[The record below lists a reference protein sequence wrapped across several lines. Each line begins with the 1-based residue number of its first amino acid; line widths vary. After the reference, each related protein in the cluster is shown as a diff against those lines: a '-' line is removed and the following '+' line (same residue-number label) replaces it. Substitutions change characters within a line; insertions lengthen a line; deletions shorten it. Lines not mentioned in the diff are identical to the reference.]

1 MKLRSRLLIT
11 FTTMVMLPLVL
22 TAVAFLSIELY
33 LSHTL
38 EAEYGFQSVDRE
50 TISQSIISNDEHT
63 NLLFQEFF
71 QIAQDTPEKLED
83 KIFLDSLNEQAKEK
97 ASYLIVRKEH
107 ALYYTG
113 NPDAASRI
121 FDKLPDYGF
130 ATSLLETGYYY
141 NQLHKLVKQIDFQF
155 RDGSEGSLFILG
167 RNRV

>member
-63 NLLFQEFF
+63 NLLFQ
-71 QIAQDTPEKLED
+71 
-83 KIFLDSLNEQAKEK
+83 
-97 ASYLIVRKEH
+97 
-107 ALYYTG
+107 
-113 NPDAASRI
+113 
-121 FDKLPDYGF
+121 
-130 ATSLLETGYYY
+130 
-141 NQLHKLVKQIDFQF
+141 
-155 RDGSEGSLFILG
+155 
-167 RNRV
+167 